1 MQNSVYLLCF
11 LDQWIHIAVTYSAQ
25 SAQAKIYINGNI
37 NKQGPG
43 SGRLSEDWDSY
54 AAFGKHQGSV
64 TDIDTLDEVYMY
76 SRQLSPFEVK
86 TLYDNCNFGSA
97 KTRELTCV
105 KYSGGTRPPD
115 NGAPVIQ
122 TLGWGEGGFK
132 KIYFSTLRASV
143 WSRNKGGVG
152 PPGPLPWIRHLPD
165 VFNWTWEFNHRFT
178 FIYCF
183 PFVFQFTPKL
193 LSSWKFLEVHH
204 SNISSSWFYLY
215 FKNRLTITM
224 KILKTRINFIS

>member
-1 MQNSVYLLCF
+1 MRFS
-11 LDQWIHIAVTYSAQ
+11 DQWIHIAVTYGAQ

-76 SRQLSPFEVK
+76 SRELSPFEVK

-105 KYSGGTRPPD
+105 KYSGGFRPWD
-115 NGAPVIQ
+115 EARAV
-122 TLGWGEGGFK
+122 LE

-143 WSRNKGGVG
+143 WSRNKGGRAPRA
-152 PPGPLPWIRHLPD
+152 PPLDPPSARCLQL
-165 VFNWTWEFNHRFT
+165 NWEFNYRFT
-178 FIYCF
+178 FIYYF

-193 LSSWKFLEVHH
+193 LSSWKFLEVYH

>member
-1 MQNSVYLLCF
+1 MLLIHSIIHRFIQNSVYLLCF
-11 LDQWIHIAVTYSAQ
+11 LDQWIHIAVTYGAQ

-76 SRQLSPFEVK
+76 SRELSPFEVK

-105 KYSGGTRPPD
+105 NTAADPD
-115 NGAPVIQ
+115 PGMRR
-122 TLGWGEGGFK
+122 GRFK
-132 KIYFSTLRASV
+132 KYIFFDPS
-143 WSRNKGGVG
+143 G
-152 PPGPLPWIRHLPD
+152 
-165 VFNWTWEFNHRFT
+165 
-178 FIYCF
+178 
-183 PFVFQFTPKL
+183 
-193 LSSWKFLEVHH
+193 LSLD
-204 SNISSSWFYLY
+204 
-215 FKNRLTITM
+215 
-224 KILKTRINFIS
+224 

>member
-1 MQNSVYLLCF
+1 MCL
-11 LDQWIHIAVTYSAQ
+11 LDQWIHIAVTYGAQ

-76 SRQLSPFEVK
+76 SRELSPFEVK

-115 NGAPVIQ
+115 IFRPYRPQFGLEI
-122 TLGWGEGGFK
+122 
-132 KIYFSTLRASV
+132 R
-143 WSRNKGGVG
+143 RVG

-165 VFNWTWEFNHRFT
+165 VFN
-178 FIYCF
+178 
-183 PFVFQFTPKL
+183 
-193 LSSWKFLEVHH
+193 
-204 SNISSSWFYLY
+204 
-215 FKNRLTITM
+215 
-224 KILKTRINFIS
+224 

>member
-1 MQNSVYLLCF
+1 MKSFIHSIIHRYIQNSVYLLRF
-11 LDQWIHIAVTYSAQ
+11 SDQWIHIAVTYGAQ
-25 SAQAKIYINGNI
+25 SGQAKIYINGNI

-76 SRQLSPFEVK
+76 SRELSPFEVK

-115 NGAPVIQ
+115 NG
-122 TLGWGEGGFK
+122 
-132 KIYFSTLRASV
+132 
-143 WSRNKGGVG
+143 G
-152 PPGPLPWIRHLPD
+152 PGHPDPGMRRG
-165 VFNWTWEFNHRFT
+165 RF
-178 FIYCF
+178 
-183 PFVFQFTPKL
+183 
-193 LSSWKFLEVHH
+193 
-204 SNISSSWFYLY
+204 
-215 FKNRLTITM
+215 
-224 KILKTRINFIS
+224 

>member
-1 MQNSVYLLCF
+1 MLLIHSIIHRFIQNSVYLLCF
-11 LDQWIHIAVTYSAQ
+11 LDQWIHIAVTYGAQ

-76 SRQLSPFEVK
+76 SRELSPFEVK

-105 KYSGGTRPPD
+105 KYSGGFRPSD
-115 NGAPVIQ
+115 NGGPGHPDPEIRRGRFLKKYFFRPFGPQFGLEIRGGRAP
-122 TLGWGEGGFK
+122 
-132 KIYFSTLRASV
+132 RA
-143 WSRNKGGVG
+143 
-152 PPGPLPWIRHLPD
+152 PPLDPPSARCLQL
-165 VFNWTWEFNHRFT
+165 N
-178 FIYCF
+178 
-183 PFVFQFTPKL
+183 
-193 LSSWKFLEVHH
+193 
-204 SNISSSWFYLY
+204 
-215 FKNRLTITM
+215 
-224 KILKTRINFIS
+224 

>member
-1 MQNSVYLLCF
+1 MCF
-11 LDQWIHIAVTYSAQ
+11 LDQWIHIAVTYGAQ

-76 SRQLSPFEVK
+76 SRELSPFEVK

-105 KYSGGTRPPD
+105 NTVADPD
-115 NGAPVIQ
+115 LQITGAPVIQ

-143 WSRNKGGVG
+143 WSRNKGGRAPRA
-152 PPGPLPWIRHLPD
+152 PPLDPPSARCLQL
-165 VFNWTWEFNHRFT
+165 N
-178 FIYCF
+178 
-183 PFVFQFTPKL
+183 L
-193 LSSWKFLEVHH
+193 
-204 SNISSSWFYLY
+204 
-215 FKNRLTITM
+215 
-224 KILKTRINFIS
+224 RI

>member
-1 MQNSVYLLCF
+1 M
-11 LDQWIHIAVTYSAQ
+11 
-25 SAQAKIYINGNI
+25 
-37 NKQGPG
+37 
-43 SGRLSEDWDSY
+43 
-54 AAFGKHQGSV
+54 

-76 SRQLSPFEVK
+76 SRELSPFEVK

-105 KYSGGTRPPD
+105 KYSGGFRPWD
-115 NGAPVIQ
+115 EARAV
-122 TLGWGEGGFK
+122 LE

-143 WSRNKGGVG
+143 WSRNKGGG
-152 PPGPLPWIRHLPD
+152 GRAPGPLPWIRHLPD
-165 VFNWTWEFNHRFT
+165 VFNWTWEFNYRFT
-178 FIYCF
+178 FIYYF

-193 LSSWKFLEVHH
+193 LSSWKFLEVYH